1 MKLFGLVWAN
11 LFRKRTR
18 TFLTLLSLIV
28 AFLLFMLLRSV
39 AGAFDDSFTVV
50 GADRLVTSPKY
61 SITDS
66 LPISQRQQILSIEG
80 VDAVTHSQWFG
91 GEYQDSTNFF
101 PKYPVTPRSYFEM
114 YPEYV
119 IDPEVLE
126 SFASKRT
133 ATVVQAGL
141 AEKFAWKVGDI
152 IPIQADIW
160 PKEDGSINWEFEL
173 VGTFSGE
180 ENVPPLMLFQ
190 HEYFTESV
198 ADYGKNQIG
207 WWTVRLTDSN
217 LAAEVALAIDRR
229 FENSLNPTKTS
240 TEDEYSRQFARQIG
254 DIGFI
259 ATIIMSAVF
268 FTILLLTGNTMAQ
281 ALRERVPELA
291 VLKTLGFTDS
301 VVSALVLAESVLLCV
316 VGGILGI
323 VLSAFVF
330 QIIGPA
336 MEGVLGRLSID
347 VDSVVTVLGM
357 AVVLGL
363 IVGGVPA
370 YQARNLTIVNA
381 LRQR

>member
-1 MKLFGLVWAN
+1 M
-11 LFRKRTR
+11 
-18 TFLTLLSLIV
+18 LTLLSLIV

-39 AGAFDDSFTVV
+39 GAAFDGSFTVV
-50 GADRLVTSPKY
+50 GADRLVISPKY

-66 LPISQRQQILSIEG
+66 LPISQRQQILAIEG

-91 GEYQDSTNFF
+91 GQYQDPSNFF
-101 PKYPVTPRSYFEM
+101 PKYPVDPRSYFEM

-119 IDPEVLE
+119 IAPEVLE
-126 SFASKRT
+126 AFASKRT
-133 ATVVQAGL
+133 ASVVQAGL
-141 AEKFAWKVGDI
+141 AEKYGWKVGDI
-152 IPIQADIW
+152 IPIQGDIW

-190 HEYFTESV
+190 QEYFTESV
-198 ADYGKNQIG
+198 ADFGKNEIG
-207 WWTVRLTDSN
+207 WWTVRLSDSN
-217 LAAEVALAIDRR
+217 LAGEVAVVIDRQ

-301 VVSALVLAESVLLCV
+301 VVSTLVLAESVLLCL
-316 VGGILGI
+316 VGGVLGI
-323 VLSAFVF
+323 VLSAFMF

-347 VDSVVTVLGM
+347 AGTVLTVLGM
-357 AVVLGL
+357 AVALGL

-370 YQARNLTIVNA
+370 YQARNLTIVDA